1 MDAVRSFH
9 GNNARDVCLA
19 FQTFLYG
26 DRFNERGNFMK
37 DKKIIQRFV
46 AIVIIISLITQ
57 DFPFT
62 TYANSNDDNVE
73 TVYVDGIEFNVVEN
87 GEGLEINGEYE
98 GEVVNV
104 SYSGDE
110 NVDVSIQNGYS
121 QDDYTL
127 VLDDFDNVVDDLID
141 DIDIDAFI
149 DADSTEEEISTIGI
163 EDVLEEHPVK
173 IYDENNELVDTVGFQ
188 GYEGQIT
195 ITVAGTASYYILSA
209 IASFIFTYEAY
220 TIIKASTA
228 SKSKAKRKGGVAIP
242 KDQVP
247 RRRKKNNKV
256 KGRQGSLSTTGTS
269 NSSTDLY
276 SENGKKLLQ
285 RRFYDRKGKV
295 FLDID
300 FSHGGNHTFPHAHYW
315 IWY

>member
-1 MDAVRSFH
+1 MW
-9 GNNARDVCLA
+9 
-19 FQTFLYG
+19 G
-26 DRFNERGNFMK
+26 DKFNERGNFMK
-37 DKKIIQRFV
+37 SKKIIQRFV

-57 DFPFT
+57 DFSFT
-62 TYANSNDDNVE
+62 SNANSSDDNVE

-87 GEGLEINGEYE
+87 KDGIEINGEYE

-104 SYSGDE
+104 SYSGEE
-110 NVDVSIQNGYS
+110 NVDVSIQNGSS

-127 VLDDFDNVVDDLID
+127 VFDDFNDVVDELID

-149 DADSTEEEISTIGI
+149 DADSYADSIEEEISTIEI
-163 EDVLEEHPVK
+163 EDVLEEHPVE
-173 IYDENNELVDTVGFQ
+173 IYDENNKLVDTVDFQ

-209 IASFIFTYEAY
+209 IASFIFTYQVY

-247 RRRKKNNKV
+247 RRRKKNKKV
-256 KGRQGSLSTTGTS
+256 KGKNGSLSTTGTPD
-269 NSSTDLY
+269 SSTDLY
-276 SENGKKLLQ
+276 SKNGKKLYQ

-300 FSHGGNHTFPHAHYW
+300 FSHGGNHIFPHAHYW

>member
-1 MDAVRSFH
+1 
-9 GNNARDVCLA
+9 
-19 FQTFLYG
+19 
-26 DRFNERGNFMK
+26 MK
-37 DKKIIQRFV
+37 SKKIIQRFV

-57 DFPFT
+57 DFSFT
-62 TYANSNDDNVE
+62 SNANSSDDNVE

-87 GEGLEINGEYE
+87 KDGIEINGEYE

-104 SYSGDE
+104 SYSGEE
-110 NVDVSIQNGYS
+110 NVDVSIQNGSS

-127 VLDDFDNVVDDLID
+127 VFDDFNDVVDELID

-149 DADSTEEEISTIGI
+149 DADSYADSIEEEISTIEI
-163 EDVLEEHPVK
+163 EDVLEEHPVE
-173 IYDENNELVDTVGFQ
+173 IYDENNKLVDTVDFQ

-209 IASFIFTYEAY
+209 IASFIFTYQVY

-247 RRRKKNNKV
+247 RRRKKNKKV
-256 KGRQGSLSTTGTS
+256 KGKNGSLSTTGTPD
-269 NSSTDLY
+269 SSTDLY
-276 SENGKKLLQ
+276 SKNGKKLYQ

-300 FSHGGNHTFPHAHYW
+300 FSHGGNHIFPHAHYW
-315 IWY
+315 ILVF

>member
-1 MDAVRSFH
+1 
-9 GNNARDVCLA
+9 
-19 FQTFLYG
+19 
-26 DRFNERGNFMK
+26 MK
-37 DKKIIQRFV
+37 SKKIIQRFV

-57 DFPFT
+57 DFSFT
-62 TYANSNDDNVE
+62 SNANSSDDNVE

-87 GEGLEINGEYE
+87 KDGIEINGEYE

-104 SYSGDE
+104 SYSGEE
-110 NVDVSIQNGYS
+110 NVDVSIQNGSS

-127 VLDDFDNVVDDLID
+127 VFDDFNDVDSY
-141 DIDIDAFI
+141 
-149 DADSTEEEISTIGI
+149 ADSIEEEISTIEI
-163 EDVLEEHPVK
+163 EDVLEEHPVE
-173 IYDENNELVDTVGFQ
+173 IYDENNKLVDTVDFQ

-209 IASFIFTYEAY
+209 IASFIFTYQVY

-247 RRRKKNNKV
+247 RRRKKNKKV
-256 KGRQGSLSTTGTS
+256 KGKNGSLSTTGTPD
-269 NSSTDLY
+269 SSTDLY
-276 SENGKKLLQ
+276 SKNGKKLYQ

-300 FSHGGNHTFPHAHYW
+300 FSHGGNHIFPHAHYW

>member
-1 MDAVRSFH
+1 
-9 GNNARDVCLA
+9 
-19 FQTFLYG
+19 
-26 DRFNERGNFMK
+26 MK
-37 DKKIIQRFV
+37 SKKIIQRFV

-57 DFPFT
+57 DFSFT
-62 TYANSNDDNVE
+62 SNANSSDDNVE

-127 VLDDFDNVVDDLID
+127 VLDDFDNVVDELID

-149 DADSTEEEISTIGI
+149 DADSYADSIEEEISTIEI
-163 EDVLEEHPVK
+163 EDVLEEHPVE
-173 IYDENNELVDTVGFQ
+173 IYDENNKLVDTVDFQ

-209 IASFIFTYEAY
+209 IASFIFTYQVY

-247 RRRKKNNKV
+247 RRRKKNKKV
-256 KGRQGSLSTTGTS
+256 KGKNGSLSTTGTPD
-269 NSSTDLY
+269 SSTDLY
-276 SENGKKLLQ
+276 SKNGKKLYQ

-300 FSHGGNHTFPHAHYW
+300 FSHGGNHIFPHAHYW

>member
-1 MDAVRSFH
+1 MFNFSNIFV
-9 GNNARDVCLA
+9 G
-19 FQTFLYG
+19 G
-26 DRFNERGNFMK
+26 DKFNERGNFMK
-37 DKKIIQRFV
+37 SKKIIQRFV

-57 DFPFT
+57 DFSFT
-62 TYANSNDDNVE
+62 SNANSSDDNVE

-87 GEGLEINGEYE
+87 KDGIEINGEYE

-104 SYSGDE
+104 SYSGEE
-110 NVDVSIQNGYS
+110 NVDVSIQNGSS

-127 VLDDFDNVVDDLID
+127 VFDDFNDVVDELID

-149 DADSTEEEISTIGI
+149 DADSYADSIEEEIGTIEI
-163 EDVLEEHPVK
+163 EDVLEEHPVE
-173 IYDENNELVDTVGFQ
+173 IYDENNKLVDTVDFQ

-209 IASFIFTYEAY
+209 IASFIFTYQVY

-247 RRRKKNNKV
+247 RRRKKNKKV
-256 KGRQGSLSTTGTS
+256 KGKNGSLSTTGTPD
-269 NSSTDLY
+269 SSTDLY
-276 SENGKKLLQ
+276 SKNGKKLYQ

-300 FSHGGNHTFPHAHYW
+300 FSHGGNHIFPHAHYW

>member
-1 MDAVRSFH
+1 
-9 GNNARDVCLA
+9 LW
-19 FQTFLYG
+19 G
-26 DRFNERGNFMK
+26 DKFNERGNFMK
-37 DKKIIQRFV
+37 SKKIIQRFV

-57 DFPFT
+57 DFSFT
-62 TYANSNDDNVE
+62 SNANSSDDNVE

-87 GEGLEINGEYE
+87 KDGIEINGEYE

-104 SYSGDE
+104 SYSGEE
-110 NVDVSIQNGYS
+110 NVDVSIQNGSS

-127 VLDDFDNVVDDLID
+127 VFDDFNDVVDELID

-149 DADSTEEEISTIGI
+149 DADSYADSIEEEISTIEI
-163 EDVLEEHPVK
+163 EDVLEEHPVE
-173 IYDENNELVDTVGFQ
+173 IYDENNKLVDTVDFQ

-209 IASFIFTYEAY
+209 IASFIFTYQVY

-247 RRRKKNNKV
+247 RRRKKNKKV
-256 KGRQGSLSTTGTS
+256 KGKNGSLSTTGTPD
-269 NSSTDLY
+269 SSTDLY
-276 SENGKKLLQ
+276 SKNGKKLYQ

-300 FSHGGNHTFPHAHYW
+300 FSHGGNHIFPHAHYW

>member
-1 MDAVRSFH
+1 
-9 GNNARDVCLA
+9 
-19 FQTFLYG
+19 
-26 DRFNERGNFMK
+26 MK
-37 DKKIIQRFV
+37 SKKIIQRFV

-57 DFPFT
+57 DFSFT
-62 TYANSNDDNVE
+62 SNANSSDDNVE

-87 GEGLEINGEYE
+87 KDGIEINGEYE

-104 SYSGDE
+104 SYSGEE
-110 NVDVSIQNGYS
+110 NVDVSIENDYS

-127 VLDDFDNVVDDLID
+127 VFDDFNDVADELID

-149 DADSTEEEISTIGI
+149 DADSYADSIEEEISTIEI
-163 EDVLEEHPVK
+163 EDVLEDHPVE
-173 IYDENNELVDTVGFQ
+173 IYDENNELVDTVDFQ
-188 GYEGQIT
+188 GYEGQVT

-209 IASFIFTYEAY
+209 IATFIFTYQVY

-242 KDQVP
+242 KEQVP
-247 RRRKKNNKV
+247 RRRKKNKKV
-256 KGRQGSLSTTGTS
+256 KGKNGSLPTTGRPD
-269 NSSTDLY
+269 SSTDLY
-276 SENGKKLLQ
+276 SKNGKKLYQ

-300 FSHGGNHTFPHAHYW
+300 FSHGGKHTFPHAHYW

>member
-1 MDAVRSFH
+1 M
-9 GNNARDVCLA
+9 
-19 FQTFLYG
+19 
-26 DRFNERGNFMK
+26 
-37 DKKIIQRFV
+37 
-46 AIVIIISLITQ
+46 IIISLITQ
-57 DFPFT
+57 DFSFT
-62 TYANSNDDNVE
+62 SNANSSDDNVE

-87 GEGLEINGEYE
+87 KDGIEINGEYE

-104 SYSGDE
+104 SYSGEE
-110 NVDVSIQNGYS
+110 NVDDSIQNGSS

-127 VLDDFDNVVDDLID
+127 VFDDFNDVVDELID

-149 DADSTEEEISTIGI
+149 DADSYADSIEEEIGTIEI
-163 EDVLEEHPVK
+163 EDVLEEHPVE
-173 IYDENNELVDTVGFQ
+173 IYDENNKLVDTVDFQ

-209 IASFIFTYEAY
+209 IASFIFTYQVY

-247 RRRKKNNKV
+247 RRRKKNKKV
-256 KGRQGSLSTTGTS
+256 KGKNGSLSTTGTPD
-269 NSSTDLY
+269 SSTDLY
-276 SENGKKLLQ
+276 SKNGKKLYQ

-300 FSHGGNHTFPHAHYW
+300 FSHGGNHIFPHAHYW

>member
-1 MDAVRSFH
+1 
-9 GNNARDVCLA
+9 
-19 FQTFLYG
+19 
-26 DRFNERGNFMK
+26 MK
-37 DKKIIQRFV
+37 SKKIIQRFV

-57 DFPFT
+57 DFSFT
-62 TYANSNDDNVE
+62 SNANSSDDNVE

-87 GEGLEINGEYE
+87 KDGIEINGEYE

-104 SYSGDE
+104 SYSGEE
-110 NVDVSIQNGYS
+110 NVDVSIQNGSS

-127 VLDDFDNVVDDLID
+127 VFDDFNDVVDELID

-149 DADSTEEEISTIGI
+149 DADSYADSIEEEISTIEI
-163 EDVLEEHPVK
+163 EDVLEEHPVE
-173 IYDENNELVDTVGFQ
+173 IYDENNKLVDTVDFQ

-209 IASFIFTYEAY
+209 IASFIFTYQVY

-247 RRRKKNNKV
+247 RRRKKNKKV
-256 KGRQGSLSTTGTS
+256 KGKNGSLSTTGTPD
-269 NSSTDLY
+269 SSTDLY
-276 SENGKKLLQ
+276 SKNGKKLYQ

-300 FSHGGNHTFPHAHYW
+300 FSHGGNHIFPHAHYW

>member
-1 MDAVRSFH
+1 
-9 GNNARDVCLA
+9 
-19 FQTFLYG
+19 
-26 DRFNERGNFMK
+26 MK
-37 DKKIIQRFV
+37 SKKIIQRFV

-57 DFPFT
+57 DFSFT
-62 TYANSNDDNVE
+62 SNANSSDDNVE
-73 TVYVDGIEFNVVEN
+73 TLYVDGIEFNVVEN
-87 GEGLEINGEYE
+87 KDGIEINGEYE

-104 SYSGDE
+104 SYSGEE
-110 NVDVSIQNGYS
+110 NVDVSIQNGSS

-127 VLDDFDNVVDDLID
+127 VFDDFNDVVDELID

-149 DADSTEEEISTIGI
+149 DADSYADSIEEEISTIEI
-163 EDVLEEHPVK
+163 EDVLEDHPVE
-173 IYDENNELVDTVGFQ
+173 IYDENNELVDTVDFQ

-209 IASFIFTYEAY
+209 IASFIFTYQVY

-247 RRRKKNNKV
+247 RRRKKNKKV
-256 KGRQGSLSTTGTS
+256 KGKNGSLSTTGTPD
-269 NSSTDLY
+269 SSTDLY
-276 SENGKKLLQ
+276 SKNGKKLYQ

>member
-1 MDAVRSFH
+1 MYSQS
-9 GNNARDVCLA
+9 GLLA
-19 FQTFLYG
+19 PIHL
-26 DRFNERGNFMK
+26 
-37 DKKIIQRFV
+37 
-46 AIVIIISLITQ
+46 S
-57 DFPFT
+57 P
-62 TYANSNDDNVE
+62 
-73 TVYVDGIEFNVVEN
+73 FNVVEN

-104 SYSGDE
+104 SYAGDE

-141 DIDIDAFI
+141 DIDAFI

-188 GYEGQIT
+188 GYEGKIT

-220 TIIKASTA
+220 TIIKTSTA
-228 SKSKAKRKGGVAIP
+228 SKSKVKRKGGVAIP

-256 KGRQGSLSTTGTS
+256 KGRQGSLPTTGTS

-295 FLDID
+295 FV
-300 FSHGGNHTFPHAHYW
+300 GY
-315 IWY
+315 

>member
-1 MDAVRSFH
+1 
-9 GNNARDVCLA
+9 
-19 FQTFLYG
+19 
-26 DRFNERGNFMK
+26 MK
-37 DKKIIQRFV
+37 SKKIIQRFV

-57 DFPFT
+57 DFSFT
-62 TYANSNDDNVE
+62 SNANSSDDNVE
-73 TVYVDGIEFNVVEN
+73 TVYVDGIEFNVVVNKDGIES
-87 GEGLEINGEYE
+87 IGEYE

-104 SYSGDE
+104 SYSGEE
-110 NVDVSIQNGYS
+110 NVDVSIQNGSS

-127 VLDDFDNVVDDLID
+127 VFDDFNDVVDELID

-149 DADSTEEEISTIGI
+149 DADSYADSIEEEISTIEI
-163 EDVLEEHPVK
+163 EDVLEEHPVE
-173 IYDENNELVDTVGFQ
+173 IYDENNKLVDTVDFQ

-209 IASFIFTYEAY
+209 IASFIFTYQVY

-247 RRRKKNNKV
+247 RRRKKNKKV
-256 KGRQGSLSTTGTS
+256 KGKNGSLSTTGTPD
-269 NSSTDLY
+269 SSTDLY
-276 SENGKKLLQ
+276 SKNGKKLYQ

-300 FSHGGNHTFPHAHYW
+300 FSHGGNHIFPHAHYW

>member
-1 MDAVRSFH
+1 
-9 GNNARDVCLA
+9 
-19 FQTFLYG
+19 
-26 DRFNERGNFMK
+26 MK
-37 DKKIIQRFV
+37 SKKIIQRFV

-57 DFPFT
+57 DFSFT
-62 TYANSNDDNVE
+62 SNANSSDDNVE

-87 GEGLEINGEYE
+87 KDGIEINGEYE

-104 SYSGDE
+104 SYSGEE
-110 NVDVSIQNGYS
+110 NVDVSIQNGSS

-127 VLDDFDNVVDDLID
+127 VFDDFNDVVDELID

-149 DADSTEEEISTIGI
+149 DADSYADSIEEEIGTIEI
-163 EDVLEEHPVK
+163 EDVLEEHPVE
-173 IYDENNELVDTVGFQ
+173 IYDENNKLVDTVDFQ

-209 IASFIFTYEAY
+209 IASFIFTYQVY

-247 RRRKKNNKV
+247 RRRKKNKKV
-256 KGRQGSLSTTGTS
+256 KGKNGSLSTTGTPD
-269 NSSTDLY
+269 SSTDLY
-276 SENGKKLLQ
+276 SKNGKKLYQ

-300 FSHGGNHTFPHAHYW
+300 FSHGGNHIFPHAHYW